1 MKEIHADVCF
11 NRPLAYA
18 QRREFPLKDGF
29 ESGDIFSL
37 CENCFDFDE
46 VKKKK
51 E

>member
-1 MKEIHADVCF
+1 MEEIHADVCF

-18 QRREFPLKDGF
+18 QWREFPLKNDF
-29 ESGDIFSL
+29 EPGDIFSL

-46 VKKKK
+46 EKNKK